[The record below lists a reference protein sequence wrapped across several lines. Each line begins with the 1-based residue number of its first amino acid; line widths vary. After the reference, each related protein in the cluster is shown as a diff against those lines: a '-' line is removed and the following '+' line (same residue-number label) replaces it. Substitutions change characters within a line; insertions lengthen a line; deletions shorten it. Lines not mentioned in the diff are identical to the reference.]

1 MWKKGLVQ
9 VKQHEEKIND
19 YVHEMNK
26 PVARHADDK
35 DLEKLLKDQERE
47 GIKNIYTYIL

>member
-1 MWKKGLVQ
+1 M
-9 VKQHEEKIND
+9 KQHEEKIND

-47 GIKNIYTYIL
+47 GIKNIYIYIYI